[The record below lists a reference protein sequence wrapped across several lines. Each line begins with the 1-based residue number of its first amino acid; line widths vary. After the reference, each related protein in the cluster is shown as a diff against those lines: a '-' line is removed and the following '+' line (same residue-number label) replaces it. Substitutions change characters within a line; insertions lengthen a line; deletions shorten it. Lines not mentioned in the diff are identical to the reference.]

1 MADEPTRNG
10 ADGTSAGDPSGPS
23 TRAGKAVPGGGPPA
37 PLTVQELIARSGGTG
52 VGRRRAERRGA
63 PPAPGGRQPA
73 DPAPRTGPPA
83 PPVLPTGWQPAMPST
98 PPEDDEAPRPAT
110 PPSSPSPSLPLP
122 PPLSASPSAPERPAG
137 PPVRRSAAPE
147 VAPERR
153 PTAPPRPPARPAP
166 PATGSTAAPSSP
178 PVPVPPRP
186 SAGPATP
193 ATPAAPPAVPD
204 RPRPTPTPTPRPRP
218 AVPAAA
224 PPAAP
229 PRPPAAEPRPV
240 PAFPGTAH
248 PSAPVPGVRRSLPI
262 PPIPGLDVP
271 AGGNSAA
278 DPGPGAERPPPS
290 ARRRRLTRIAV
301 AVSALLGLVLAYH
314 VALYFYVDRSMS
326 RVDAL
331 VTDGPEV
338 VAPQLQESSQ
348 TYLVVGT
355 DLPGRSGL
363 ASVSTLV
370 AHLSA
375 DGERATLVS
384 VPPTAATDTPACRTG
399 EDDVRP
405 PVTEPFAAALLEG
418 GPSCLVRSVQ
428 QLTGLRIDHYLA
440 VDLGRL
446 PGLVDALGGAAGCL
460 PGAAG
465 EPTGE
470 QAREYLAGSV
480 GPNGTDVTGA
490 AAAERQ
496 RRLLAATLGPG
507 MSAGLVTE
515 PVTLA
520 RFLTR
525 AAGAF
530 TVDEDTTLAEV
541 RTLASTLGD
550 LSGDAL
556 QTATVPVAAIGS
568 VPAGGDQAAVV
579 VDGTATRALFDAVIY
594 TGRLP
599 EDDPAEAAAAPAEPA
614 PAPAAVDPVPEGTTV
629 TVVPAAVTVD
639 VLDATG
645 GGRTAEVADALVGQ
659 GFRVGARGAEP
670 AAVTRTV
677 VRYAAASLE
686 LARTVA
692 AAVPGAVLVETPEVG
707 SAVQLVIGP
716 DVAGP
721 VPVDIGTPVPPAA
734 APTAPPAASSSCG

>member
-1 MADEPTRNG
+1 MP
-10 ADGTSAGDPSGPS
+10 
-23 TRAGKAVPGGGPPA
+23 
-37 PLTVQELIARSGGTG
+37 
-52 VGRRRAERRGA
+52 VG
-63 PPAPGGRQPA
+63 
-73 DPAPRTGPPA
+73 
-83 PPVLPTGWQPAMPST
+83 
-98 PPEDDEAPRPAT
+98 
-110 PPSSPSPSLPLP
+110 
-122 PPLSASPSAPERPAG
+122 
-137 PPVRRSAAPE
+137 
-147 VAPERR
+147 
-153 PTAPPRPPARPAP
+153 
-166 PATGSTAAPSSP
+166 GSTAADI
-178 PVPVPPRP
+178 
-186 SAGPATP
+186 GP
-193 ATPAAPPAVPD
+193 D
-204 RPRPTPTPTPRPRP
+204 
-218 AVPAAA
+218 
-224 PPAAP
+224 
-229 PRPPAAEPRPV
+229 
-240 PAFPGTAH
+240 
-248 PSAPVPGVRRSLPI
+248 
-262 PPIPGLDVP
+262 
-271 AGGNSAA
+271 
-278 DPGPGAERPPPS
+278 AERPPPS
-290 ARRRRLTRIAV
+290 ARRRRLTRVAV
-301 AVSALLGLVLAYH
+301 ALGALLGLVLAYH
-314 VALYFYVDRSMS
+314 VALYFYVDRSIG

-338 VAPQLQESSQ
+338 LAPQLQESSQ

-370 AHLSA
+370 AHVSA

-428 QLTGLRIDHYLA
+428 QLTGLRVDHYLA

-446 PGLVDALGGAAGCL
+446 PGLVDALGGVAACL

-465 EPTGE
+465 ELTGD
-470 QAREYLAGSV
+470 QAREYLAGSA

-490 AAAERQ
+490 AAAEREQ
-496 RRLLAATLGPG
+496 QLLAATLGPG
-507 MSAGLVTE
+507 LSAGMVTD

-530 TVDEDTTLAEV
+530 TVDAETTLAEV

-556 QTATVPVAAIGS
+556 QTATVPVAAIGH
-568 VPAGGDQAAVV
+568 VPLDGDQAAVV
-579 VDGTATRALFDAVIY
+579 VDGAATRALFDAVID
-594 TGRLP
+594 TGQLP
-599 EDDPAEAAAAPAEPA
+599 EDAPADAAGAPQPAEPA

-645 GGRTAEVADALVGQ
+645 GDRTAEVADALVAQ
-659 GFRVGARGAEP
+659 GFRVGARGTEP

-692 AAVPGAVLVETPEVG
+692 AAAPGAVLVETTEVG
-707 SAVQLVIGP
+707 SAVQLVVGP
-716 DVAGP
+716 DFAGA

-734 APTAPPAASSSCG
+734 APTAPSAASSCG